1 VGTGGATGGH
11 NAAGSSA
18 PGAAGQSGNVPSN
31 HHVNLSLRNI
41 SISSIIQL
49 NLIIENRHPVIRLTE
64 HFQLPDRLS
73 FNSSFLS
80 MKELWCRPHLTTVS
94 TCGTSVKSGRT

>member
-31 HHVNLSLRNI
+31 HHVNLSHLETFQFR
-41 SISSIIQL
+41 QL
-49 NLIIENRHPVIRLTE
+49 
-64 HFQLPDRLS
+64 
-73 FNSSFLS
+73 FN
-80 MKELWCRPHLTTVS
+80 
-94 TCGTSVKSGRT
+94 